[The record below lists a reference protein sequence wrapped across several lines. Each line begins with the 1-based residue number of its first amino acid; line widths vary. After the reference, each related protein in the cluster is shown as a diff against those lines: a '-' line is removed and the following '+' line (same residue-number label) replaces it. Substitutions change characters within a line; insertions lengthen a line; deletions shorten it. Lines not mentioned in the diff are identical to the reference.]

1 MHIIYACLILWTD
14 AHACFSRS
22 SVGTLIDLR
31 QAAMTKMKPG
41 QRLGMAEAI
50 DGEVRAK
57 PSIMMTW
64 YIDTLH
70 NIGRNLKLV

>member
-1 MHIIYACLILWTD
+1 
-14 AHACFSRS
+14 
-22 SVGTLIDLR
+22 
-31 QAAMTKMKPG
+31 MTKMKPG

-50 DGEVRAK
+50 AGEVRAT

-70 NIGRNLKLV
+70 NIGWNFRLVQ